1 MRAARAAGRRAT
13 VGKRSN
19 VLIILG
25 VAFFVLGAALV
36 FLLVGKDDDGG
47 SSAGGRDR
55 LGTTQILVAS
65 GDITA
70 GTTGDAALSGGLVEL
85 ADVAAVDIA
94 PGALSS
100 TQVLAGQTF
109 SADVASGSQ
118 VTSAALRPAHA
129 RGASFEIPDG
139 KQAVAVQLDF
149 VPGVA
154 GYVGVGD
161 IVNVYAL
168 GQSPDGSEVNLVVSN
183 VAVLDVSLEVAPRR
197 AAADQATER
206 VTGNAITYLLALD
219 PNEAA
224 RLIHDT
230 SFNNLYLALAKEGA
244 PRIEGEV
251 RADAGAL
258 R

>member
-1 MRAARAAGRRAT
+1 

-36 FLLVGKDDDGG
+36 FLLVSEDDEGGG
-47 SSAGGRDR
+47 STASDGDR
-55 LGTTQILVAS
+55 LGPTQVLVATA
-65 GDITA
+65 DITA
-70 GTTGDAALSGGLVEL
+70 GTTGDEALAGGTVEL
-85 ADVAAVDIA
+85 TDVDATDVA

-109 SADVASGSQ
+109 ASDVPSGSQ
-118 VTSAALRPAHA
+118 VTSTALRPAQA
-129 RGASFEIPDG
+129 RGAAFEIPDG

-161 IVNVYAL
+161 IVNVYSL
-168 GQSPDGSEVNLVVSN
+168 GQSPGGSEVNLVVSN

-197 AAADQATER
+197 AAADQAAER

-244 PRIEGEV
+244 PPIVGEV
-251 RADAGAL
+251 TADAGPL

>member
-1 MRAARAAGRRAT
+1 M
-13 VGKRSN
+13 
-19 VLIILG
+19 LIILG

-36 FLLVGKDDDGG
+36 FLLVGEDDDSA
-47 SSAGGRDR
+47 SSASGRD
-55 LGTTQILVAS
+55 LGSTQILVAS

-70 GTTGDAALSGGLVEL
+70 GTTGDAALSDGLVEL
-85 ADVAAVDIA
+85 TDVDAIDIA

-100 TQVLAGQTF
+100 THVLAGQTF
-109 SADVASGSQ
+109 SADVATGSQ
-118 VTSAALRPAHA
+118 VTSAALRPAQA
-129 RGASFEIPDG
+129 RGASFEIPEG